1 LVFSVGISKA
11 ETHRCKAKESPCLYN
26 SSTGCRMELNFAAR
40 EIKTWRIVRFSEFLN
55 KPTEQLRTEANEQ
68 HPHQNTDGKSVHV
81 R

>member
-1 LVFSVGISKA
+1 
-11 ETHRCKAKESPCLYN
+11 
-26 SSTGCRMELNFAAR
+26 MELNFAAR

-81 R
+81 RWPSGNCMVLVGTWS